1 MPARRPGPRRTI
13 YAQAVAGLLSDL
25 RAVQHLDRATIA
37 DRAGVTPSAAS
48 RWECG
53 SSTPTIAVELL
64 AYAYGAN
71 DREAEILRWLLD
83 GDVD

>member
-1 MPARRPGPRRTI
+1 MPGPRRPRRPL

-25 RAVQHLDRATIA
+25 RAIHHLDRATIA

-53 SSTPTIAVELL
+53 SSTPTLEVELL
-64 AYAYGAN
+64 AYAYGAT
-71 DREAEILRWLLD
+71 EAETSVLRMLLD

>member
-1 MPARRPGPRRTI
+1 MPARRPGTRRHF
-13 YAQAVAGLLSDL
+13 YSQAVAGLLSDL
-25 RAVQHLDRATIA
+25 RAIHHLDRATIA

-53 SSTPTIAVELL
+53 SSTPTLEVELL
-64 AYAYGAN
+64 AHAYGA
-71 DREAEILRWLLD
+71 DARETSVLRWLLD

>member
-1 MPARRPGPRRTI
+1 M
-13 YAQAVAGLLSDL
+13 YSQAVAGLLSDL
-25 RAVQHLDRATIA
+25 RAIQHLDRATIA

-53 SSTPTIAVELL
+53 SSTPTLEVELL

-71 DREAEILRWLLD
+71 DRETAILRWLLND
-83 GDVD
+83 DAD